1 MCEKKIVSLQAPKKG
16 TRAEMSAQVLLGGA
30 ESEHC
35 TTFHSTQKSGQV
47 AKQEGCEKRG
57 GQGGAQEGNGVTGLI
72 HTI

>member
-1 MCEKKIVSLQAPKKG
+1 
-16 TRAEMSAQVLLGGA
+16 MSAQVLLGGA